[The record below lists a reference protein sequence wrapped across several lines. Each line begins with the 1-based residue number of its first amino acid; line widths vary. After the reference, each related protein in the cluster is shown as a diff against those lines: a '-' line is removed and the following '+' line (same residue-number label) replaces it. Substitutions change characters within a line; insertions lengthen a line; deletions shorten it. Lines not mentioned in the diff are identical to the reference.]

1 LAYAGKNENLLVSEC
16 IILKGERKSKDNQRV
31 ANSNIAINMCT
42 FLATPIFLPQSLL
55 SIDANIP
62 YNFLA

>member
-42 FLATPIFLPQSLL
+42 FLA
-55 SIDANIP
+55 
-62 YNFLA
+62 